1 MKICDSCGT
10 IGGGHTAFC
19 KYQKR
24 DPEMLDIHES
34 HKMMKGGCLNC
45 ERSDVAGLV
54 LECSGAPMGAAKP
67 TFPVDSSHETKLIEG
82 TWTCTFCS
90 GTDLRV
96 LKHACPRVPKS
107 EVAIHT
113 SHDIGES
120 GYCVNCAKHKT
131 MDVYME
137 KPCPKA
143 PENFNFAAVE
153 VHPSHR
159 IKWADGKPVNCEA
172 CGASNALE
180 LTTDCVNASPARRIG
195 GPRRRF
201 EPNLRYNKGVLL
213 SNETVWAVY
222 YWEQSPMVLSIHARP
237 EQAINA
243 NTDRNSIFPWKLGT
257 DFGEAVRA
265 WESRNTAE
273 EKKE

>member
-54 LECSGAPMGAAKP
+54 LECSGAPMAAAKP

-113 SHDIGES
+113 SHRISPKDGEPIT
-120 GYCVNCAKHKT
+120 C
-131 MDVYME
+131 
-137 KPCPKA
+137 
-143 PENFNFAAVE
+143 EN
-153 VHPSHR
+153 
-159 IKWADGKPVNCEA
+159 
-172 CGASNALE
+172 CGAKTAEE
-180 LTTDCVNASPARRIG
+180 LQKPCVNASPARRIG
-195 GPRRRF
+195 GPRRKFDPDR
-201 EPNLRYNKGVLL
+201 LYNKGVLL